1 MSTTFELALIDDPRL
16 TLADRA
22 RLFPYAALLG
32 VTGIACI
39 GFAILYAAAQG
50 SWDPWASRQAI
61 RYGIGVVLAVT
72 IALVDI
78 RIWLRYAYL
87 IFAGALVALV
97 AVELI
102 GQVGKGAQR
111 WLDLGFVQIQ
121 PSEVAKI
128 AIVLALARYFHMK
141 PFEEIGSIW
150 TLVPALA
157 IVAAPTL
164 LTLKQ
169 PDLGTA
175 ILLVAVGATII
186 FLAGVRWWKFIA
198 AAAAVGAALP
208 IVWANLHSYQ
218 QDRVLTFLDPER
230 DPLGAGYHII
240 QSKIA
245 LGSGGIWGKGF
256 MEGTQSNLNFLPEKQ
271 TDFAFT
277 LLAEE
282 FGLMGC
288 LALLTLYIVVIAYGF
303 FIAASTKSQF
313 GRLLAL
319 GVTTN
324 FFLYVF
330 VNVAMVIGLIPVVGV
345 PLPLVSF
352 GGSALLTLM
361 VGFGLLFNVAIHRE
375 ERISQNMQSAR

>member
-1 MSTTFELALIDDPRL
+1 MSAAFELAIIDDPRITL
-16 TLADRA
+16 TDKA
-22 RLFPYAALLG
+22 RLFPYGALLG
-32 VTGIACI
+32 VTAIACV

-50 SWDPWASRQAI
+50 NWDPWASRQAV
-61 RYGIGVVLAVT
+61 RYGLGVVLAIT
-72 IALVDI
+72 IALIDI
-78 RIWLRYAYL
+78 RIWLRYAYV
-87 IFAGALVALV
+87 IFAGSLAALV

-102 GQVGKGAQR
+102 GSIGGGAQR
-111 WLDLGFVQIQ
+111 WLNLGFIQIQ

-128 AIVLALARYFHMK
+128 SIALALARYFHMK
-141 PFEEIGSIW
+141 PFDEVGSLW
-150 TLVPALA
+150 TLFPAL
-157 IVAAPTL
+157 IMIGLPTAL
-164 LTLKQ
+164 ILKQ

-175 ILLVAVGATII
+175 ILLVGVGVTVI
-186 FLAGVRWWKFIA
+186 FLAGEKLWKFGLA
-198 AAAAVGAALP
+198 AASMGP
-208 IVWANLHSYQ
+208 IGYIVWEYLHDYQ
-218 QDRVLTFLDPER
+218 KQRVLTFLDPER

-245 LGSGGIWGKGF
+245 LGSGGVWGKGF
-256 MEGTQSNLNFLPEKQ
+256 MAGTQSNLNFLPEKQ

-288 LALLTLYIVVIAYGF
+288 LFLLALYIAVIGYGF
-303 FIAASTKSQF
+303 FVAATARSQF

-324 FFLYVF
+324 FFFYVF

-361 VGFGLLFNVAIHRE
+361 IGFGLLFNVAIHRE
-375 ERISQNMQSAR
+375 VRIGQNMPSAH

>member
-1 MSTTFELALIDDPRL
+1 MSAAFELALIDDPRI
-16 TLADRA
+16 TLGDRL
-22 RLFPYAALLG
+22 RRFPYGALLG
-32 VTGIACI
+32 LTAIACV

-50 SWDPWASRQAI
+50 SWDPWASRQAV
-61 RYGIGVVLAVT
+61 RFGVGVGLAVA
-72 IALVDI
+72 IALIDI
-78 RIWLRYAYL
+78 RFFLRFAYL
-87 IFAGALVALV
+87 IFAAAILALVG
-97 AVELI
+97 VELI
-102 GQVGKGAQR
+102 GSIGGGAQR
-111 WLDLGFVQIQ
+111 WLNLGFVQIQ

-128 AIVLALARYFHMK
+128 AVVLALARYFHMR
-141 PFEEIGSIW
+141 PFDEIGSIW
-150 TLVPALA
+150 MLAPALA
-157 IVAAPTL
+157 MIALPTAL
-164 LTLKQ
+164 VLKQ

-175 ILLVAVGATII
+175 ILIVAVGASVI
-186 FLAGVRWWKFIA
+186 FLAGARLWKFIA
-198 AAAAVGAALP
+198 AAAAVAAAGP
-208 IVWANLHSYQ
+208 IVWTNLLTYQ
-218 QDRVLTFLDPER
+218 KNRVLTFLDPER

-245 LGSGGIWGKGF
+245 LGSGGVWGKGF
-256 MEGTQSNLNFLPEKQ
+256 MAGTQSNLNFLPEKQ

-282 FGLMGC
+282 FGLMGGLGL
-288 LALLTLYIVVIAYGF
+288 LALYVVMIAYGF
-303 FIAASTKSQF
+303 YVAATARSQF

-361 VGFGLLFNVAIHRE
+361 VGFGLLFNVDIHRDV
-375 ERISQNMQSAR
+375 RIGHNIPSAH